1 MTWPRCRTPQAEAQP
16 TNDMNE
22 PTTPSDNQNA
32 PMAVAS
38 GAVLGILQSTTYWTA
53 GIFHSWTEGR
63 GAKAFQNCS
72 IKSVPGE
79 FKTKAEAIQAAEKV
93 IKDKTTYGVH
103 WNTAQPSASFCI
115 PHEAKQK
122 IGEALDAMMPNDRS

>member
-1 MTWPRCRTPQAEAQP
+1 
-16 TNDMNE
+16 MNE
-22 PTTPSDNQNA
+22 PTTPADNQNA

-38 GAVLGILQSTTYWTA
+38 GAVLRILQSTTYWTA

-63 GAKAFQNCS
+63 GAKAFRNCS
-72 IKSVPGE
+72 IKPVPGE
-79 FKTKAEAIQAAEKV
+79 FKTKADAIVAAEKV

-115 PHEAKQK
+115 PHEANQK
-122 IGEALDAMMPNDRS
+122 IGEALDAMMPNDRDQTPPI